1 MVSALDL
8 SNLYSNHVFLDLN
21 FLKMQSQSKKKKK
34 KKKKKVDHE
43 IGDDVVD
50 IITISTLDHPT
61 T

>member
-8 SNLYSNHVFLDLN
+8 SNLYSNHVFLDL
-21 FLKMQSQSKKKKK
+21 KYVQRQRQRQKK
-34 KKKKKVDHE
+34 KKKKKVDKV

>member
-1 MVSALDL
+1 M
-8 SNLYSNHVFLDLN
+8 F
-21 FLKMQSQSKKKKK
+21 KGKGKGKKKK

>member
-8 SNLYSNHVFLDLN
+8 SNLYSNHVFLDL
-21 FLKMQSQSKKKKK
+21 KYVQRQRQRQKK